1 MLQFEFIIRYDAIM
15 IDDLRA
21 IAIFAEMARQ
31 GSFRGAA
38 KVLGLSPSV
47 VSYHVSQLE
56 KHVGTALVYRSTRKL
71 SLTYEGEILYQHAR
85 DMLTSARE
93 GLSKVSTDNNEPGG
107 KLTVTLPSALTR
119 APVNYEIAEFCKLH
133 RGIEVHILYT
143 DVRQDL
149 IANGIDIAL
158 RVGDMEDSSLKSKR
172 IGQVER
178 KLVCSPDYWAQQAE
192 PNHPQD
198 LASWHWIKLAM
209 LPSSRSLI
217 NMDKQSE
224 QITFNSQLTVDNVEA
239 MTQFCILGLGLA
251 TPPDFLVEEPLTSGT
266 LVEVLQEW
274 QVAPI
279 PLYAVWHANASDN
292 SNIRRLLNFLNYSD
306 TA

>member
-1 MLQFEFIIRYDAIM
+1 M

-93 GLSKVSTDNNEPGG
+93 GLSKVSTDNNEPSG

-133 RGIEVHILYT
+133 RGIDVHILYT
-143 DVRQDL
+143 DVLQDL

-158 RVGDMEDSSLKSKR
+158 RVGDMKDSSLKSKR

-178 KLVCSPDYWAQQAE
+178 KLVCSTDYWAQQAE

-217 NMDKQSE
+217 HLDKQSE
-224 QITFNSQLTVDNVEA
+224 QITFDSHLTVDNVEA

-251 TPPDFLVEEPLTSGT
+251 TPPDFLVDEPLTSGT

>member
-1 MLQFEFIIRYDAIM
+1 M

-71 SLTYEGEILYQHAR
+71 SLTYEGEILYQHAS

-93 GLSKVSTDNNEPGG
+93 GLSKVSTDNNEPSG

-133 RGIEVHILYT
+133 RGIDVHILYT

-149 IANGIDIAL
+149 IAKGIDIAL
-158 RVGDMEDSSLKSKR
+158 RVGDMKDSSLKSKR

-178 KLVCSPDYWAQQAE
+178 KLVCSPDYLAQQAE

-217 NMDKQSE
+217 NKDKQSE
-224 QITFNSQLTVDNVEA
+224 QITFDSHLTVDNVEA

-251 TPPDFLVEEPLTSGT
+251 TPPDFLVEQPLTSGT
-266 LVEVLQEW
+266 LVEVLQQW

-292 SNIRRLLNFLNYSD
+292 SNIRRLLNFLKYSD
-306 TA
+306 SA

>member
-1 MLQFEFIIRYDAIM
+1 M
-15 IDDLRA
+15 IDDLRR

-56 KHVGTALVYRSTRKL
+56 KQVGTALVYRSTRKL
-71 SLTYEGEILYQHAR
+71 TLTHEGEILYQHAR

-93 GLSKVSTDNNEPGG
+93 GLSKVSTDNSEPGG

-119 APVNYEIAEFCKLH
+119 APINVEIAEFCKLH
-133 RGIEVHILYT
+133 RGIEVNILYT
-143 DVRQDL
+143 DARQDL
-149 IANGIDIAL
+149 IENGIDIAL
-158 RVGDMEDSSLKSKR
+158 RIGDMEDSSLKSKR

-178 KLVCSPDYWAQQAE
+178 KLVCSPDYRAQQVE

-209 LPSSRSLI
+209 LPSSRTLI
-217 NMDKQSE
+217 NMDKQSQ
-224 QITFNSQLTVDNVEA
+224 QISFNSHLTVDNVEA

-251 TPPDFLVEEPLTSGT
+251 TPPDFLVEEQLISGT
-266 LVEVLQEW
+266 LIEVLQEW
-274 QVAPI
+274 QVEPI

-306 TA
+306 TV

>member
-1 MLQFEFIIRYDAIM
+1 M

-71 SLTYEGEILYQHAR
+71 SLTYEGEILYQHAS

-93 GLSKVSTDNNEPGG
+93 GLSKVSTDNNEPSG

-133 RGIEVHILYT
+133 RGIDVHILYT
-143 DVRQDL
+143 DVLQDL

-158 RVGDMEDSSLKSKR
+158 RVGDMKDSSLKSKR

-178 KLVCSPDYWAQQAE
+178 KLVCSPDYLAQQAE

-217 NMDKQSE
+217 NKDKQSE
-224 QITFNSQLTVDNVEA
+224 QITFDSHLTVDNVEA

-251 TPPDFLVEEPLTSGT
+251 TPPDFLVEQPLTSGT
-266 LVEVLQEW
+266 LVEVLQQW

-292 SNIRRLLNFLNYSD
+292 SNIRRLLNFLKYSD
-306 TA
+306 SA

>member
-1 MLQFEFIIRYDAIM
+1 M

-56 KHVGTALVYRSTRKL
+56 KHVGIALVYRSTRKL
-71 SLTYEGEILYQHAR
+71 SLTHEGEILYQHAK
-85 DMLTSARE
+85 DMLASASE
-93 GLSKVSTDNNEPGG
+93 GLSKVSTENNEPGG
-107 KLTVTLPSALTR
+107 KLTITLPSALTR
-119 APVNYEIAEFCKLH
+119 APINREIAEFSKLH
-133 RGIEVHILYT
+133 RGIELHILYT

-149 IANGIDIAL
+149 IENGIDMAI
-158 RVGDMEDSSLKSKR
+158 RVGDMMDSSLKSKR

-178 KLVCSPDYWAQQAE
+178 KLVCSPAYLTQQVE

-209 LPSSRSLI
+209 LPSNRSLI
-217 NMDKQSE
+217 NADKQSE

-239 MTQFCILGLGLA
+239 MAQFCILGLGLA
-251 TPPDFLVEEPLTSGT
+251 TPPDFLVEEPLASGT

-274 QVAPI
+274 QVEPI
-279 PLYAVWHANASDN
+279 PLYVVWHANASGN
-292 SNIRRLLNFLNYSD
+292 SNIRRLLNYLNYSD

>member
-1 MLQFEFIIRYDAIM
+1 M
-15 IDDLRA
+15 IDDLRR

-56 KHVGTALVYRSTRKL
+56 KQVSTALVYRSTRKL
-71 SLTYEGEILYQHAR
+71 TLTHEGEILYQHAR

-119 APVNYEIAEFCKLH
+119 APINYEIAEFCKLH

-143 DVRQDL
+143 DARQDL

-178 KLVCSPDYWAQQAE
+178 KLVCSPEYWAQQVE

-209 LPSSRSLI
+209 LPSSRTLI
-217 NMDKQSE
+217 NTDKQSE
-224 QITFNSQLTVDNVEA
+224 QITFSSHLTVDNVEA
-239 MTQFCILGLGLA
+239 MTQFSILGLGLA
-251 TPPDFLVEEPLTSGT
+251 TPPDFLVEEALNSGT

-279 PLYAVWHANASDN
+279 PLYAVWHANATDN
-292 SNIRRLLNFLNYSD
+292 SNIRRLLNLLNCSD
-306 TA
+306 TV

>member
-1 MLQFEFIIRYDAIM
+1 M

-56 KHVGTALVYRSTRKL
+56 KHVGIALVYRSTRKL
-71 SLTYEGEILYQHAR
+71 SLTHEGEILYQHAK
-85 DMLTSARE
+85 DMLASASE
-93 GLSKVSTDNNEPGG
+93 GLSKVSTENNEPGG
-107 KLTVTLPSALTR
+107 KLTITLPSALTR
-119 APVNYEIAEFCKLH
+119 APINREIAEFCKLH
-133 RGIEVHILYT
+133 RGIELHILYT

-149 IANGIDIAL
+149 IANGIDLAI
-158 RVGDMEDSSLKSKR
+158 RVGDMMDSSLKSKR

-178 KLVCSPDYWAQQAE
+178 KLVCSPDYWKQQVE

-198 LASWHWIKLAM
+198 LTSWHWIKLAM
-209 LPSSRSLI
+209 LPSNRSLI
-217 NMDKQSE
+217 NADKQSE

-239 MTQFCILGLGLA
+239 MAQFCILGLGLA
-251 TPPDFLVEEPLTSGT
+251 TPPDFLVEEPLASGT

-274 QVAPI
+274 QVEPI
-279 PLYAVWHANASDN
+279 PLYVVWHANASGN
-292 SNIRRLLNFLNYSD
+292 SNIRRLLNYLNYSD

>member
-1 MLQFEFIIRYDAIM
+1 M

-56 KHVGTALVYRSTRKL
+56 NHVGTALVYRSTRKL
-71 SLTYEGEILYQHAR
+71 SLTHEGEILYQHAR

-93 GLSKVSTDNNEPGG
+93 GLSKVSIDKNEPSG
-107 KLTVTLPSALTR
+107 KLTVALPAALTR
-119 APVNYEIAEFCKLH
+119 APVNHEIAEFCKLH
-133 RGIEVHILYT
+133 RGIDVHILYT

-158 RVGDMEDSSLKSKR
+158 RVGDMKDSSLKSKR

-178 KLVCSPDYWAQQAE
+178 KLVCAPDYSAQQAK
-192 PNHPQD
+192 PSHPRD
-198 LASWHWIKLAM
+198 LESWHWIKLAM

-217 NMDKQSE
+217 NRDKQSE
-224 QITFNSQLTVDNVEA
+224 KITFNSHLTVDNVEA
-239 MTQFCILGLGLA
+239 MTQFCMLGLGLA
-251 TPPDFLVEEPLTSGT
+251 TPPDFLVEEPLVSGT

-274 QVAPI
+274 QVEPI
-279 PLYAVWHANASDN
+279 PLYAVWHANASNN
-292 SNIRRLLNFLNYSD
+292 SNIRRLLNFLDYAD

>member
-1 MLQFEFIIRYDAIM
+1 M

-56 KHVGTALVYRSTRKL
+56 DHVGTALVYRSTRKL
-71 SLTYEGEILYQHAR
+71 SLTHEGEILYRHAR

-93 GLSKVSTDNNEPGG
+93 GLNKVSTDNNEPSG

-133 RGIEVHILYT
+133 RGIDVHILYT
-143 DVRQDL
+143 DVLQDL

-158 RVGDMEDSSLKSKR
+158 RVGDMKDSSLKSKR

-217 NMDKQSE
+217 HLDKQSE
-224 QITFNSQLTVDNVEA
+224 QITFDSHLTVDNVEA

-251 TPPDFLVEEPLTSGT
+251 TPPDFLVDEPLTSGT

-292 SNIRRLLNFLNYSD
+292 SNIRRLLNFLDYSD
-306 TA
+306 TV

>member
-1 MLQFEFIIRYDAIM
+1 M

-71 SLTYEGEILYQHAR
+71 SLTHEGEILYQHAR
-85 DMLTSARE
+85 DMLASASE
-93 GLSKVSTDNNEPGG
+93 GLSKISTENNEPGG
-107 KLTVTLPSALTR
+107 KLTITLPSALTR
-119 APVNYEIAEFCKLH
+119 APINREIAEFCKLH
-133 RGIEVHILYT
+133 RGIELHILYT

-149 IANGIDIAL
+149 IANGIDIAI
-158 RVGDMEDSSLKSKR
+158 RVGDMMDSSLKSKR

-178 KLVCSPDYWAQQAE
+178 KLVCSPDYWTQQVE

-217 NMDKQSE
+217 NADKQSE
-224 QITFNSQLTVDNVEA
+224 QITFNSQVTVDNVEA
-239 MTQFCILGLGLA
+239 MAQFCILGLGLA
-251 TPPDFLVEEPLTSGT
+251 TPPDFLVEEPLASGT

-274 QVAPI
+274 RVEPI
-279 PLYAVWHANASDN
+279 PLYAVWHANASGN
-292 SNIRRLLNFLNYSD
+292 SNIRRLLNYLNYSD

>member
-1 MLQFEFIIRYDAIM
+1 M

-71 SLTYEGEILYQHAR
+71 SLTHEGEILYQHAS

-93 GLSKVSTDNNEPGG
+93 GLSKVSTDNKEPSG

-133 RGIEVHILYT
+133 RGIDVHISYT
-143 DVRQDL
+143 DVLQEL

-158 RVGDMEDSSLKSKR
+158 RIGDMKDSSLKSKR

-217 NMDKQSE
+217 NKDKQSE
-224 QITFNSQLTVDNVEA
+224 KITFDSHLTVDNVEA

-251 TPPDFLVEEPLTSGT
+251 TPPDFLVDEPLTSGT
-266 LVEVLQEW
+266 LVEVLQQW

-306 TA
+306 TP

>member
-1 MLQFEFIIRYDAIM
+1 M

-56 KHVGTALVYRSTRKL
+56 NHVGTALVYRSTRKL

-85 DMLTSARE
+85 DMLASARE
-93 GLSKVSTDNNEPGG
+93 GLSKVSTDNNEPSG

-119 APVNYEIAEFCKLH
+119 APINCEIAEFCKLH
-133 RGIEVHILYT
+133 RGINVHILYT
-143 DVRQDL
+143 DVLQDL

-158 RVGDMEDSSLKSKR
+158 RVGDMMDSSLKSKR

-178 KLVCSPDYWAQQAE
+178 KLVCSPDYWAQQVE

-198 LASWHWIKLAM
+198 LASWNWIKLAM

-217 NMDKQSE
+217 NANKQSE
-224 QITFNSQLTVDNVEA
+224 QIIFNSQITVDNVEA

-251 TPPDFLVEEPLTSGT
+251 TPPDFLVEEPLASGT

-274 QVAPI
+274 QVEPI
-279 PLYAVWHANASDN
+279 PLYAVWHANASSN
-292 SNIRRLLNFLNYSD
+292 SNIRRLLNYLNYSD

>member
-1 MLQFEFIIRYDAIM
+1 M

-21 IAIFAEMARQ
+21 IAIFAEMAKQ

-38 KVLGLSPSV
+38 QVLGLSPSV
-47 VSYHVSQLE
+47 VGYHVSQLE

-71 SLTYEGEILYQHAR
+71 SLTHEGEILYQHAR

-133 RGIEVHILYT
+133 RGIDVHISYT

-158 RVGDMEDSSLKSKR
+158 RIGDMEDSSLKSKR

-192 PNHPQD
+192 PKHPQD

-209 LPSSRSLI
+209 MPSSRSLI
-217 NMDKQSE
+217 NIDKQSE
-224 QITFNSQLTVDNVEA
+224 QITFNSHLTVDNVEA

-251 TPPDFLVEEPLTSGT
+251 TPPDFLVEEPLDSET

-292 SNIRRLLNFLNYSD
+292 SNTRRLLNFLNDSD

>member
-1 MLQFEFIIRYDAIM
+1 M

-21 IAIFAEMARQ
+21 MAIFAEMARQ

-56 KHVGTALVYRSTRKL
+56 NHVGTALVYRSTRKL

-93 GLSKVSTDNNEPGG
+93 GLSKVSTDNKEPSG

-119 APVNYEIAEFCKLH
+119 APVNCEIAEFCKLH
-133 RGIEVHILYT
+133 RGIDVHILYT
-143 DVRQDL
+143 DVLQDL

-158 RVGDMEDSSLKSKR
+158 RVGDMIDSSLKSKR
-172 IGQVER
+172 IGQVDR
-178 KLVCSPDYWAQQAE
+178 KLVCSPDYWAQQVE

-198 LASWHWIKLAM
+198 LASWHWIKMAM
-209 LPSSRSLI
+209 LPSSRSLT
-217 NMDKQSE
+217 NANKQSE
-224 QITFNSQLTVDNVEA
+224 QIIFDSQLTVDNVEA

-251 TPPDFLVEEPLTSGT
+251 TPPDFLVEEPLASGT
-266 LVEVLQEW
+266 LVEVLQDW
-274 QVAPI
+274 QVEPI
-279 PLYAVWHANASDN
+279 PLYAVWHANASSN
-292 SNIRRLLNFLNYSD
+292 SNIRRLLNYLNYSD

>member
-1 MLQFEFIIRYDAIM
+1 M

-93 GLSKVSTDNNEPGG
+93 GLSKVSTDNNEPSG

-133 RGIEVHILYT
+133 RGIDVHILYT

-149 IANGIDIAL
+149 IANGIDIAF
-158 RVGDMEDSSLKSKR
+158 RVGDMKDSSLKSKR

-178 KLVCSPDYWAQQAE
+178 KLVCSPDYRAQQAE

-198 LASWHWIKLAM
+198 LESWHWIKLAM

-217 NMDKQSE
+217 NFDKQSE
-224 QITFNSQLTVDNVEA
+224 QITFNSHLTVDNVEA

-251 TPPDFLVEEPLTSGT
+251 TPPDFLVEEPLINGA

-274 QVAPI
+274 QVEPI

-292 SNIRRLLNFLNYSD
+292 SNIRRLLNFLDYSD

>member
-1 MLQFEFIIRYDAIM
+1 M

-56 KHVGTALVYRSTRKL
+56 NHVGTALVYRSTRKL
-71 SLTYEGEILYQHAR
+71 SLTHEGEILYQHAR

-93 GLSKVSTDNNEPGG
+93 GLSKVSTDNNEPSG

-119 APVNYEIAEFCKLH
+119 APVNYEIAEFCKQH
-133 RGIEVHILYT
+133 RGIDVHILYT

-178 KLVCSPDYWAQQAE
+178 KLVCAPDYSAQQAE
-192 PNHPQD
+192 PKHPQD
-198 LASWHWIKLAM
+198 LESWHWIKLAM

-217 NMDKQSE
+217 NKDKQSE
-224 QITFNSQLTVDNVEA
+224 QITFSSHLTVDNVEA

-251 TPPDFLVEEPLTSGT
+251 TPPDFLVEEPLISGT